1 MLLIDY
7 EKICDSILQLDVK
20 IRFVGVYLES
30 RYYKKLRKNTT
41 SYLSE
46 EQTEESLKQ
55 ALDRWNGR
63 MKFFEEVGFPV
74 YSVTKY
80 QKVYRL
86 TMPFKDGILAFST
99 EPDMD
104 IETLV
109 DKVLKI
115 RDS

>member
-7 EKICDSILQLDVK
+7 EKICDSILQLDVR

-30 RYYKKLRKNTT
+30 RFYKKMRKNTT

-46 EQTEESLKQ
+46 EQTEESLKK
-55 ALDRWNGR
+55 ALDRWMDR
-63 MKFFEEVGFPV
+63 MKFSEEMGFPL

-80 QKVYRL
+80 QKVYRVTL
-86 TMPFKDGILAFST
+86 PFEDGVLGIST
-99 EPDMD
+99 EPDID
-104 IETLV
+104 IEKLV
-109 DKVLKI
+109 TKIFEI

>member
-1 MLLIDY
+1 
-7 EKICDSILQLDVK
+7 
-20 IRFVGVYLES
+20 VGVYLES
-30 RYYKKLRKNTT
+30 RFYKKLRQNTT

-55 ALDRWNGR
+55 ALDRWKGR
-63 MKFFEEVGFPV
+63 IKYSEYIGFPV

-80 QKVYRL
+80 QKVYRV
-86 TMPFKDGILAFST
+86 TIPFEEGVLAFST
-99 EPDMD
+99 EPDID

-109 DKVLKI
+109 AKVLEI

>member
-1 MLLIDY
+1 MLIVDY

-30 RYYKKLRKNTT
+30 RFYKKMRQDTT

-55 ALDRWNGR
+55 SLDKLKDR
-63 MKFFEEVGFPV
+63 MKFSEEMGFPL

-80 QKVYRL
+80 QKVYRVTL
-86 TMPFKDGILAFST
+86 PFQDGVLGIST
-99 EPDMD
+99 EPDVD
-104 IETLV
+104 IEELV
-109 DKVLKI
+109 VKIFEI

>member
-1 MLLIDY
+1 MLLVDY
-7 EKICDSILQLDVK
+7 EKICDSILQLDVR

-30 RYYKKLRKNTT
+30 RFYKKMRKNTT

-55 ALDRWNGR
+55 ALDRWKAR
-63 MKFFEEVGFPV
+63 MKFSDQMGFPV

-80 QKVYRL
+80 QKVYRV
-86 TMPFKDGILAFST
+86 TVPFEDGILAFST
-99 EPDMD
+99 EPDVD
-104 IETLV
+104 IEKLV
-109 DKVLKI
+109 VMAIEI

>member
-1 MLLIDY
+1 MLLVDY

-30 RYYKKLRKNTT
+30 RFYKKMRKNTT

-46 EQTEESLKQ
+46 EQTEDSLKL
-55 ALDRWNGR
+55 ALDRWKGR
-63 MKFFEEVGFPV
+63 MKFSEEMGFPV

-86 TMPFKDGILAFST
+86 TMPFEDGILAFST
-99 EPDMD
+99 EPDID
-104 IETLV
+104 IEKLIA
-109 DKVLKI
+109 KVLEI